1 MIRINYC
8 NLTYTERCHWEYVK
22 KRIHKN
28 AKNMSLNEKN
38 EKTEIS
44 IEWEILL
51 ELRRKIFA
59 KSKNTNEALENEK
72 ETIHKIATCSELE
85 FLVQLQEKWFQL
97 FDEENRAVLCSALG
111 TLLGYDDF
119 YNGLEISVANEKI
132 CWNRHTLMQSVN
144 TSICPYCGRQYI
156 TNRKNGTTTASCDHY
171 YPKSQYPLLSINMY
185 NLVPSCYVCNSVI
198 KGNRLKRA
206 DQLHLYPYQDES
218 NLLKFRIRID
228 NADSLYNVSKGD
240 NFIEVEIGEACC
252 ESQMQKAKSS
262 VELFELQDIYQY
274 HQKDAF
280 ELRRALQEEAS
291 EAYQKIFK
299 ANFEQLNAINKFAF
313 SYRRKEL
320 TQEPLVKFRRDI
332 EEQFREKNSL

>member
-1 MIRINYC
+1 MIRIQYC
-8 NLTYTERCHWEYVK
+8 NLTYTEKCHWEYVK

-28 AKNMSLNEKN
+28 AKNMSLNTNNK
-38 EKTEIS
+38 KTETS

-59 KSKNTNEALENEK
+59 KSKNTNETIENEE

-85 FLVQLQEKWFQL
+85 FLVQLQEKWYQL
-97 FDEENRAVLCSALG
+97 FDEENRALLSSALG

-156 TNRKNGTTTASCDHY
+156 TNRKNDTTTASCDHY

-206 DQLHLYPYQDES
+206 DQLHLYPYQDDS
-218 NLLKFRIRID
+218 NLLKFRIKID

-240 NFIEVEIGEACC
+240 NLIEVEIGEACC
-252 ESQMQKAKSS
+252 ESQMQRAKSS
-262 VELFELQDIYQY
+262 VELFELQDVYQH
-274 HQKDAF
+274 HQIDAF
-280 ELRRALQEEAS
+280 ELRRALREEAS
-291 EAYQKIFK
+291 EAYQKIFN
-299 ANFEQLNAINKFAF
+299 ANFEQLKAINKFAF

-320 TQEPLVKFRRDI
+320 TQEPLVKFCRDI
-332 EEQFREKNSL
+332 EEQFVEKNSL